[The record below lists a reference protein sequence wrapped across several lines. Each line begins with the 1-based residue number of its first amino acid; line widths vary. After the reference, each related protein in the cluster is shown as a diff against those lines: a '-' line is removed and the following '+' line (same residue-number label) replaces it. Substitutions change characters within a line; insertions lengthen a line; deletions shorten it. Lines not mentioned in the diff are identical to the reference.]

1 MAKSMKVLL
10 VIILIVVLVLLV
22 WFFFVKDVWQNN
34 QFSVKCNG
42 KTLANNKKMN
52 FYVDRA
58 YKIEVKDGSTNEQQS
73 YSVKLVAHK
82 SDTLLM
88 VDGRKVKLTN
98 VDLTDD
104 FVSDVT
110 ANGFT
115 LCQPANLRDLLA
127 SKFSGNTVTIAN
139 EKILFDLVVTS
150 ANGKN
155 VVTIPLHYA
164 SNIYDITIN
173 SPHVVF

>member
-10 VIILIVVLVLLV
+10 VIILIVILVLLV

-34 QFSVKCNG
+34 QFSVKYNG

-52 FYVDRA
+52 FYVDRV

-73 YSVKLVAHK
+73 YSVKLVANK

-110 ANGFT
+110 ANGFA

-155 VVTIPLHYA
+155 VVTIPLYYA
-164 SNIYDITIN
+164 SNIYDITID